1 MRSRNIARKK
11 RAALLRVVLDSN
23 VLISAVVFGGKPREI
38 LALAVEGKIRLALS
52 GDILDET
59 RAVLGGKKFRYPAR
73 VLYSIEK
80 ELTVVCE
87 IVDPKEEIQSIA
99 EDPQDNRILAC
110 AVEAGSDYIITGDKH
125 LLELG
130 RFRNIK
136 IVPPDEFLREYNSRM
151 R

>member
-1 MRSRNIARKK
+1 VKSRNIARKK
-11 RAALLRVVLDSN
+11 QAALLRVVLDSN

-38 LALAVEGKIRLALS
+38 LDLAVGGKIKLALS
-52 GDILDET
+52 GDILEET
-59 RAVLGGKKFRYPAR
+59 RAVLAGKKFRYPAR

-80 ELTVVCE
+80 EITVVCE
-87 IVDPKEEIQSIA
+87 IVDPEEEIQSIP
-99 EDPQDNRILAC
+99 EDSQDNRVLAC

-136 IVPPDEFLREYNSRM
+136 IARPDEFLREYKKR
-151 R
+151 